1 MQSISARRGMA
12 VAPHSLAAQS
22 ALDVLRDGGNALEA
36 MIAAASTIAVVYPH
50 MNAIGG
56 DGFWLVHMPGR
67 PVVGIDACG
76 RSAGAASVDWYREH
90 GIEDAIPFRGG
101 VAANTV
107 AGAISGWGM
116 AYRLSRRVM
125 RGRIPLSR
133 LLEDAV
139 HYAERG
145 FPVTGS
151 QSSATS
157 VKRAELENVPG
168 YADVFLPGGA
178 VPKPGSVF
186 LQKRLGS
193 TLRRI
198 GQHGTDDFYRGDLAQ
213 TIARDLAR
221 AGSPVTAQDLRLH
234 KALLCDPLV
243 LNHSRGKVYNM
254 PPPTQGLAS
263 LLILGM
269 LDELKVGTRGP
280 ASAEFVHLSV
290 EATKQAFRVRDRV
303 VSDPARMHVDAQE
316 MLRPKAV
323 RTLAQAID
331 ETRTAPWGAGKPGG
345 DTIWMSVVD
354 RAGRAVSY
362 IQSIYHEF
370 GSGVVLPKTGIT
382 WQNRGTSFSLRPDAL
397 NRLEPWR
404 KPFHTLN
411 PAMARLSDGRVIA
424 YGTMGGDGQPQTQA
438 AIFTRMVNF
447 GMHPRLAIRE
457 PRWLLGRTWGS
468 PSDTLKVEA
477 RFPGG
482 MLMQLGRMGH
492 EIEVLQDFDETMGH
506 AGAIVCH
513 PNGTFEGGCDP
524 RSDGAVAAF

>member
-1 MQSISARRGMA
+1 M
-12 VAPHSLAAQS
+12 
-22 ALDVLRDGGNALEA
+22 
-36 MIAAASTIAVVYPH
+36 T
-50 MNAIGG
+50 
-56 DGFWLVHMPGR
+56 
-67 PVVGIDACG
+67 
-76 RSAGAASVDWYREH
+76 
-90 GIEDAIPFRGG
+90 
-101 VAANTV
+101 
-107 AGAISGWGM
+107 
-116 AYRLSRRVM
+116 
-125 RGRIPLSR
+125 R
-133 LLEDAV
+133 LLEDAI

-151 QSSATS
+151 QSSAIA
-157 VKRAELENVPG
+157 VKRPELEMQPG
-168 YADVFLPGGA
+168 YADVFLPGGH
-178 VPKPGSVF
+178 VPGKGSVF
-186 LQKRLGS
+186 LQKRLGA
-193 TLRRI
+193 TLRQIARA
-198 GQHGTDDFYRGDLAQ
+198 GTDDFYRGDLARS
-213 TIARDLAR
+213 IARDLAR
-221 AGSPVTAQDLRLH
+221 AGSPVTLNDLRLH
-234 KALLCDPLV
+234 EAHMCEPLV
-243 LNHSRGKVYNM
+243 LKHSKGRVYNM

-263 LLILGM
+263 LLILGI
-269 LDELKVGTRGP
+269 LDELKIGTRGP
-280 ASAEFVHLSV
+280 ASAEFVHLCV
-290 EATKQAFRVRDRV
+290 EATKQAFRVRDRCV
-303 VSDPARMHVDAQE
+303 TDPAHMRLDPQE
-316 MLRPKAV
+316 MLRPKAI
-323 RTLAQAID
+323 RTLAQAV
-331 ETRTAPWGAGKPGG
+331 EEGRAAPWGAGRPGG

-354 RAGRAVSY
+354 KAGRAVSY

-447 GMHPRLAIRE
+447 GMHPQAAIRE

-482 MLMQLGRMGH
+482 VLMSLGRMGH

-524 RSDGAVAAF
+524 RSDGVVAAY